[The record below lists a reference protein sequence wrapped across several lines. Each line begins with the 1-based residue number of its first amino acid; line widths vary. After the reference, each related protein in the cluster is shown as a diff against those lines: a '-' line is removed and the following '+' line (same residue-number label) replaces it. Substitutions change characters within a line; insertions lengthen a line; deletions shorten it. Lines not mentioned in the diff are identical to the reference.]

1 MKRSADAVQ
10 PLCHLLFRQRALP
23 LVIQSDL
30 CLGNTLA
37 HSFTRSLTRSLPSI
51 HALPTHSL
59 GSSRPRSLSGLRFP
73 FTASAQSIRH
83 QLSCPVSPPNTPQA
97 SPKSTSGPKLSVQ
110 QVPAHR
116 SALRSRALSAA
127 AAAAIVVIAAVVIAA
142 AIIAATVIWSPL
154 PALAAPR
161 LLFVAVPATMVAQR
175 RYSVTGQTPPDD
187 AEALK
192 ALSPKLQALDT
203 SVQTGSCETTCN
215 PEHARGRTTAQPGT
229 IVRTSSKRSATQLP
243 SPSSPSCEVPPK
255 MARYRLG
262 YPDTAVDIDTDTDS
276 DSTDVSH
283 ERCEREEEDWAMGSP
298 ATLTPPT
305 PGYSLSLSPFTLPEA
320 ASLEH
325 LHLHPQAG
333 SDDEGMEAE
342 DFALSPLHSRHHS
355 LDDKLTLQRDWAA
368 FKQLNALLK
377 PEAVHV
383 EDAGTRPDDDN
394 GTKPSLTLLSLPPEI
409 RYKIYHDCEKL
420 IADGPLTYCI
430 STFKDEK
437 QHVLA
442 SISRQVRSEA
452 LAIFYSYNHWIIK
465 TEFRMMYEAF
475 QLWMV
480 RLGDFARHLRVV
492 TIAVR
497 GSLFKAWRPQTQGVM
512 LNGQLFHA
520 HGARAAAYS
529 PPDGDAS
536 FKINLSE
543 KYAGGTVHVVRNDG
557 THEAGEKARVQL
569 SKLVYGLWEK
579 RRTGALNAQDW
590 VDVVDAFMRFVDS

>member
-1 MKRSADAVQ
+1 VPTQCSHCAI
-10 PLCHLLFRQRALP
+10 CYFGSALP
-23 LVIQSDL
+23 LVVQSDL

-37 HSFTRSLTRSLPSI
+37 RSFTHSFSTQHSRTTDSLTWWQSTTFAFWPAPSFHCKRPIDTAPTIVPHFPAQHPASLAQI
-51 HALPTHSL
+51 HVRTQTQRA
-59 GSSRPRSLSGLRFP
+59 
-73 FTASAQSIRH
+73 ASA
-83 QLSCPVSPPNTPQA
+83 NTSLRAPQ
-97 SPKSTSGPKLSVQ
+97 PRPFCCCCCCCCYRGCCYCGYCYL
-110 QVPAHR
+110 VPA
-116 SALRSRALSAA
+116 
-127 AAAAIVVIAAVVIAA
+127 
-142 AIIAATVIWSPL
+142 
-154 PALAAPR
+154 AAPR
-161 LLFVAVPATMVAQR
+161 LLLVTVPATMVAQR

-298 ATLTPPT
+298 ATSTPPT

-383 EDAGTRPDDDN
+383 EDAGTQPDDDS

-557 THEAGEKARVQL
+557 TYEAGEKARVQL